1 VSTISQQ
8 LAGKRIAAVYRNGST
23 LLIKCDDGFDI
34 TIGWKDPE
42 TGAPIKGEPVIV
54 NAGKQIIARAA
65 PVVHR
70 REVGL

>member
-8 LAGKRIAAVYRNGST
+8 LVGRTIGAVYRNGAC
-23 LLIKCDDGFDI
+23 LLIKCTDGFDI
-34 TIGWKDPE
+34 TIGWKDPD